1 MRKAGILL
9 HITSLPSACVGDL
22 GPEAYKFVDF
32 MEDSGQ
38 KIWQVLPLNPTC
50 PEHGNS
56 PYYSTSLFAG
66 NPLLIS
72 LDLLYQD
79 GLIQK
84 KVLEVTETFPQ
95 ERVNHGR
102 VWDFKKRIF
111 DVAFENFKEDQEYYT
126 FVRDN
131 LYWLESYAKFKVL
144 RDRFRKPWNE
154 WEDENTKGLEKEIR
168 KEYFLQFIFFKQWK
182 GLKDYANKKGVKL
195 MGDLPIY
202 PAYDSADVWE
212 NREIFKL
219 GKDNRPFVVA
229 GVPPDYFSKTGQLW
243 GNPVY
248 DWERLKEENFD
259 WWIKRIKHNL
269 NLFDMLR
276 LDHFR
281 GFVAYYEV
289 PAFERTAE
297 RGRWIQ
303 APAEEF
309 FKRLKEEFPQF
320 PFVAEDLG
328 LITPDVESMRDRFG
342 FPGMKVLVFAF
353 DSENSPFMPHN
364 HRENFVVYTTTHDNM
379 PVRDWYKDELDEVSR
394 KRLHRYTGRILRED
408 EVSDVLIR
416 LAYMSVAKYCII
428 PMQDLLNLG
437 KESRMNTPGKKEGNW
452 EWKMKEIP
460 RSLSDRLR
468 ELCITYGR

>member
-1 MRKAGILL
+1 ML
-9 HITSLPSACVGDL
+9 
-22 GPEAYKFVDF
+22 
-32 MEDSGQ
+32 
-38 KIWQVLPLNPTC
+38 
-50 PEHGNS
+50 
-56 PYYSTSLFAG
+56 
-66 NPLLIS
+66 
-72 LDLLYQD
+72 
-79 GLIQK
+79 
-84 KVLEVTETFPQ
+84 
-95 ERVNHGR
+95 
-102 VWDFKKRIF
+102 
-111 DVAFENFKEDQEYYT
+111 
-126 FVRDN
+126 RD
-131 LYWLESYAKFKVL
+131 KFK
-144 RDRFRKPWNE
+144 KPWNE

-168 KEYFLQFIFFKQWK
+168 KEYFLQFVFFKQWK

-212 NREIFKL
+212 NRRIFKL

-248 DWERLKEENFD
+248 DWERLKDENFD

-289 PAFERTAE
+289 PPFERTAE

-309 FKRLKEEFPQF
+309 FKKLKEEFPQF

-353 DSENSPFMPHN
+353 NSENSPFMPHN
-364 HRENFVVYTTTHDNM
+364 HKENFVVYTTTHDNM
-379 PVRDWYKDELDEVSR
+379 PIRDWYKDELDEVSR
-394 KRLHRYTGRILRED
+394 ERLHRYTGRMLRED

-416 LAYMSVAKYCII
+416 LAYMSVSKYCII